1 MSFLDDMKKVTKQAQ
16 SDKADR
22 TRERAKRNF
31 SEAVNHIKDAIEE
44 EALQGNDCVYI
55 DSTWYQC
62 IDAYTYC
69 NQQLRAEFPGF
80 KFKLFKATGDLGVFW
95 DD

>member
-1 MSFLDDMKKVTKQAQ
+1 MSFLDDIKKVTKQVR
-16 SDKADR
+16 SDKADS

-31 SEAVNHIKDAIEE
+31 PEAVHHIKNAIEE
-44 EALQGNDCVYI
+44 EALRGNNHVYI

-62 IDAYTYC
+62 IDVYTYC
-69 NQQLRAEFPGF
+69 NQQLKAEFPGF
-80 KFKLFKATGDLGVFW
+80 KFALFEETGDLGVFW